1 MYSYKKMR
9 KRLAVTTAGLA
20 LALGVSVQAA
30 EPQNGEV
37 RQGAALSTV
46 ASSAVVQET
55 TQMTSAEPEN
65 FETEQTEPLTVSMEH
80 LTDPL
85 NAEETVQLHA
95 RQLEEEAIRAKQEQI
110 AQERAAAEQQ
120 KVALTPEEQALLASI
135 IFCEAG
141 NQPYEGQVAVGAV
154 ILNRVKSGSYPNS
167 IAEVIYQPGQFGP
180 AMTGWLDTVLASGG
194 YTPTAMQAAV
204 DAAAG
209 SNPIGD
215 CLYFGNG
222 DYGILIGDHYFH

>member
-1 MYSYKKMR
+1 MYSYKKMW
-9 KRLAVTTAGLA
+9 KRLAVTTAGLV
-20 LALGVSVQAA
+20 LTFGVSVQAA
-30 EPQNGEV
+30 EPRED
-37 RQGAALSTV
+37 GAHQKTTPVTA
-46 ASSAVVQET
+46 VQET
-55 TQMTSAEPEN
+55 MQTTSAETVDPGE
-65 FETEQTEPLTVSMEH
+65 EPTEQSAISMEH

-85 NAEETVQLHA
+85 GAEETVRFHA
-95 RQLEEEAIRAKQEQI
+95 REIEEEAVRVRQEQA
-110 AQERAAAEQQ
+110 AQERATAGQQ
-120 KVALTPEEQALLASI
+120 KVTLTPDEQALLASI

-167 IAEVIYQPGQFGP
+167 VAEVIYQPGQFGP
-180 AMTGWLDTVLASGG
+180 AMTGWLDTVLASGS
-194 YTPTAMQAAV
+194 YTTTAMQAAV

>member
-1 MYSYKKMR
+1 MYFNKKMR
-9 KRLAVTTAGLA
+9 KRLAVTTAGLV
-20 LALGVSVQAA
+20 LAFGVSVQAA
-30 EPQNGEV
+30 EPREDGA
-37 RQGAALSTV
+37 RQKATPVTA
-46 ASSAVVQET
+46 VQET
-55 TQMTSAEPEN
+55 MQTTSAETVDLGEEP
-65 FETEQTEPLTVSMEH
+65 TEHAAVSLEH

-85 NAEETVQLHA
+85 HAEETVQFHA
-95 RQLEEEAIRAKQEQI
+95 REIEEEAIRARQEQI
-110 AQERAAAEQQ
+110 TQERAAAEQQ
-120 KVALTPEEQALLASI
+120 KVTLTPEEQALLASI

-167 IAEVIYQPGQFGP
+167 VAEVIYQPGQFGP
-180 AMTGWLDTVLASGG
+180 AMTGWLDTVLASGS

-209 SNPIGD
+209 SNSIGD

>member
-1 MYSYKKMR
+1 MYSYKKMW
-9 KRLAVTTAGLA
+9 KRLAVTTAGLV
-20 LALGVSVQAA
+20 LTFGVSVQAA
-30 EPQNGEV
+30 EPRED
-37 RQGAALSTV
+37 GAHQKTTPVTA
-46 ASSAVVQET
+46 VQET
-55 TQMTSAEPEN
+55 MQTTSAETVDPGE
-65 FETEQTEPLTVSMEH
+65 EPTEQSAISMNH

-85 NAEETVQLHA
+85 HAEETVQFRA
-95 RQLEEEAIRAKQEQI
+95 REIEEEAIRARQEQI
-110 AQERAAAEQQ
+110 TQERAAAEQQ
-120 KVALTPEEQALLASI
+120 KVTLTPEEQALLASI

-167 IAEVIYQPGQFGP
+167 VAEVIYQPGQFGP
-180 AMTGWLDTVLASGG
+180 AMTGWLDTVLASGS

>member
-1 MYSYKKMR
+1 MYSYKKMW
-9 KRLAVTTAGLA
+9 KRLAVTTAGLV
-20 LALGVSVQAA
+20 LTFGVSVQAA
-30 EPQNGEV
+30 EPRED
-37 RQGAALSTV
+37 GAHQKTTPVIA
-46 ASSAVVQET
+46 VQET
-55 TQMTSAEPEN
+55 MQTTSAETVDPGE
-65 FETEQTEPLTVSMEH
+65 EPTEQSAISMEH

-85 NAEETVQLHA
+85 GAEETVRFHA
-95 RQLEEEAIRAKQEQI
+95 REIEEEAVRVRQEQT
-110 AQERAAAEQQ
+110 AQERATAGQQ
-120 KVALTPEEQALLASI
+120 KVTLTPEEQALLASI

-167 IAEVIYQPGQFGP
+167 VAEVIYQPGQFGP
-180 AMTGWLDTVLASGG
+180 AMTGWLDTVLASGS
-194 YTPTAMQAAV
+194 YTMTAMQAAV

>member
-1 MYSYKKMR
+1 MYSYKKMW
-9 KRLAVTTAGLA
+9 KRLAVTTAGLV
-20 LALGVSVQAA
+20 LTFGVSVQAA
-30 EPQNGEV
+30 EPRED
-37 RQGAALSTV
+37 GAHQKTTPVTA
-46 ASSAVVQET
+46 VQET
-55 TQMTSAEPEN
+55 MQTTSAETVDPGE
-65 FETEQTEPLTVSMEH
+65 EQTEQSAISMEH

-85 NAEETVQLHA
+85 GAEETVRFHA
-95 RQLEEEAIRAKQEQI
+95 REIEEEAVRARQEQA
-110 AQERAAAEQQ
+110 AQERAAAGQQ
-120 KVALTPEEQALLASI
+120 KVTLTPEEQALLASI

-167 IAEVIYQPGQFGP
+167 VAEVIYQPGQFGP
-180 AMTGWLDTVLASGG
+180 AMTGWLDTVLASGS

>member
-1 MYSYKKMR
+1 MYFNKKMR
-9 KRLAVTTAGLA
+9 KRLAVTTAGLV

-30 EPQNGEV
+30 EPRED
-37 RQGAALSTV
+37 GAHQKTTPVTA
-46 ASSAVVQET
+46 VQET
-55 TQMTSAEPEN
+55 MQTTSAETVDPGE
-65 FETEQTEPLTVSMEH
+65 EPTEQSAISMDH

-85 NAEETVQLHA
+85 HAEETVQFRA
-95 RQLEEEAIRAKQEQI
+95 REIEEEAIRARQEQI
-110 AQERAAAEQQ
+110 TQERAAAEQQ
-120 KVALTPEEQALLASI
+120 KVTLTPEEQALLASI

-167 IAEVIYQPGQFGP
+167 VAEVIYQPGQFGP
-180 AMTGWLDTVLASGG
+180 AMTGWLDTVLASGS
-194 YTPTAMQAAV
+194 YTASAMQAAV

>member
-1 MYSYKKMR
+1 MYFNKKMR
-9 KRLAVTTAGLA
+9 KRLAVTTAGLV

-30 EPQNGEV
+30 EPREDGA
-37 RQGAALSTV
+37 RQRATPVTA
-46 ASSAVVQET
+46 VQET
-55 TQMTSAEPEN
+55 MQTTSAEAVDFGMEQA
-65 FETEQTEPLTVSMEH
+65 ETEQSAISMDH

-85 NAEETVQLHA
+85 HAEETVQFRARESRKKRFGQDRNRSHRSA
-95 RQLEEEAIRAKQEQI
+95 RQPSSE
-110 AQERAAAEQQ
+110 
-120 KVALTPEEQALLASI
+120 KVTLTPEEQALLASI

-167 IAEVIYQPGQFGP
+167 VAEVIYQPGQFGP
-180 AMTGWLDTVLASGG
+180 AMTGWLDTVLASGS

-222 DYGILIGDHYFH
+222 DYGILI